1 MFSHSSEPVKI
12 SQNNLFYEL
21 FKKNLITNI
30 NMWFTYHP
38 PYIHIMLLK
47 DLSTRPEIIKNL
59 KCYIK

>member
-38 PYIHIMLLK
+38 PYIYIMLMK
-47 DLSTRPEIIKNL
+47 DLSTRPEML
-59 KCYIK
+59 